1 MADAG
6 QADTQLPQP
15 LHSISS
21 RIGTDVFP
29 TCGRKLIAL
38 FGQDSPQ
45 AVQSV
50 PLFVKQELAM
60 KALTCQ
66 GFSSGGRS
74 PPGSQ
79 TCEHLPQKVQPPLE
93 KSTSG

>member
-6 QADTQLPQP
+6 QVDTQVPQP
-15 LHSISS
+15 LQSISS
-21 RIGTDVFP
+21 RIGIEVFP

-38 FGQDSPQ
+38 FGQDSLQ
-45 AVQSV
+45 AVHSV
-50 PLFVKQELAM
+50 PLFVKQVLAM
-60 KALTCQ
+60 KALSCQ
-66 GFSSGGRS
+66 GFSSGERI

-79 TCEHLPQKVQPPLE
+79 TWEHLPQKVQPPLE